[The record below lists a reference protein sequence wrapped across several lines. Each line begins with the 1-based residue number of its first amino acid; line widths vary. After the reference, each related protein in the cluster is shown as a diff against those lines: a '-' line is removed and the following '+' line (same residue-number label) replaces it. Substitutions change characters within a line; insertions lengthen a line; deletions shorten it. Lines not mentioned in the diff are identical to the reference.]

1 VSTGTRLPA
10 AVRRE
15 QLLDVTKEI
24 AVRRGFHAVSID
36 AVARAAGISR
46 PIVYDHFRDLPGLL
60 EALVEREAERAREQL
75 EAVMPTEIARGDA
88 RGALLDAQRRY
99 LEAAQSDPAT
109 WRLVLMPPEG
119 APESMREQIAAGRA
133 EAVATLA
140 EALRP
145 VLGERPDVLDP
156 ELLARMLSTMADEAV
171 RLVLTDPERYP
182 VERVLAGTRWMLE
195 RLV

>member
-1 VSTGTRLPA
+1 MSTGTRLPA
-10 AVRRE
+10 AARRE
-15 QLLDVTKEI
+15 QILDATK
-24 AVRRGFHAVSID
+24 ALALRRGFHAVSID
-36 AVARAAGISR
+36 AVARAAQISR

-60 EALVEREAERAREQL
+60 EALVEREAARAQEQL
-75 EAVMPTEIARGDA
+75 EAVMPTDIAPGDA

-99 LEAAQSDPAT
+99 LEAAQADPDT

-119 APESMREQIAAGRA
+119 APESMREHIATGRT

-140 EALRP
+140 AALAP
-145 VLGERPDVLDP
+145 LLGDRSDVLDP

-182 VERVLAGTRWMLE
+182 VERLLAGTRWILE

>member
-1 VSTGTRLPA
+1 MSTGTRLPA
-10 AVRRE
+10 AVRR
-15 QLLDVTKEI
+15 QQILDATKGI

-60 EALVEREAERAREQL
+60 EALVEREAARAREQL
-75 EAVMPTEIARGDA
+75 EAVMPTAIAPGDA
-88 RGALLDAQRRY
+88 RAVLLDAQRRY
-99 LEAAQSDPAT
+99 LEAAQSDPDT

-119 APESMREQIAAGRA
+119 APESMRAHIASGRA

-140 EALRP
+140 AAIGPLFGGRS
-145 VLGERPDVLDP
+145 DILDP
-156 ELLARMLSTMADEAV
+156 ELVARMLSTMADEAV
-171 RLVLTDPERYP
+171 RLVLTDPQRYP
-182 VERVLAGTRWMLE
+182 VERLLEATRWMLE

>member
-1 VSTGTRLPA
+1 MSTGTRLPA
-10 AVRRE
+10 AVRR
-15 QLLDVTKEI
+15 QQILDATKGL

-60 EALVEREAERAREQL
+60 EALVEREAARAREQL
-75 EAVMPTEIARGDA
+75 EAVMPTAMAPGDA
-88 RGALLDAQRRY
+88 RAVLLDAQRRY
-99 LEAAQSDPAT
+99 LEAAQSDPDT

-119 APESMREQIAAGRA
+119 APESMRAHIAAGRA

-140 EALRP
+140 AAIGPLFGGRD
-145 VLGERPDVLDP
+145 DVLDP
-156 ELLARMLSTMADEAV
+156 ELVARMLSTMADEAV

-182 VERVLAGTRWMLE
+182 VERLLGATRWMLD

>member
-1 VSTGTRLPA
+1 MSTGTRLPA
-10 AVRRE
+10 AARRE
-15 QLLDVTKEI
+15 QILDATKGI

-60 EALVEREAERAREQL
+60 EALVEREAARAQEQL
-75 EAVMPTEIARGDA
+75 EAVMPTEIAPGDA
-88 RGALLDAQRRY
+88 RAALLDAQRRY
-99 LEAAQSDPAT
+99 LEAAQADPDT

-119 APESMREQIAAGRA
+119 APESMREQIATGRA

-140 EALRP
+140 AALRP
-145 VLGERPDVLDP
+145 LLGASNVLDP

-182 VERVLAGTRWMLE
+182 VERLLEGTRWMLE

>member
-1 VSTGTRLPA
+1 MSTGTRLPA
-10 AVRRE
+10 AARRA
-15 QLLDVTKEI
+15 QILDATKGI

-60 EALVEREAERAREQL
+60 EALVEREAARAREQL
-75 EAVMPTEIARGDA
+75 EAVMPTEIAPGDA
-88 RGALLDAQRRY
+88 RAALLDAQRRY
-99 LEAAQSDPAT
+99 LEAAQADPDT

-119 APESMREQIAAGRA
+119 APESMREHIASGRA

-140 EALRP
+140 A
-145 VLGERPDVLDP
+145 
-156 ELLARMLSTMADEAV
+156 
-171 RLVLTDPERYP
+171 
-182 VERVLAGTRWMLE
+182 TRWMLE